1 MLTRALIFLTCFFS
15 TIHSYPQSINDCPQ
29 NIGFETGTFA
39 NWRAY
44 SGFVNV
50 VNNNN
55 VRTTN
60 YDLSETGPQYGQH
73 TIIPKGI
80 DKDEY
85 GGFPLNS
92 PNGSEYIVKLGNNVG
107 GHGAERVSYSFE
119 VPANVAAY
127 SVIFNYAV
135 VLQAPNHQP
144 YEQPK
149 FTVQIIDETNSASTS
164 CGSFEFVAGGALP
177 GFKRSETQN
186 DVVYKPWS
194 PVLLNLTDYIGHRI
208 RLEFTSNDCTFNA
221 HFGYVYLDVTEN
233 CSFPVTGNIICPGA
247 EPIVLKSLPG
257 FNEYE
262 WRNTQTGD
270 LLGTAD
276 SLVLPADTPVGT
288 NIALKLIPFPGLGCI
303 QTLYTTLQG
312 LTIRVKQPPP
322 ECVSVD
328 MTLPTHVS
336 GNYPD
341 LTYTYWEDANATI
354 PHPNPKKIT
363 KSGTYYIK
371 GQNKRGCFA
380 IAEFKAIIAEKP
392 TITITDPDPV
402 DYPATVDLTRS
413 FIPDPTMKYSYW
425 RDPKATVPVADAK
438 AVNRD
443 ATFYI
448 KVTNAAGC
456 SIVEP
461 VVANIIYEGI
471 VIPNTFT
478 PNGDGIND
486 LLTVLIDNAIT
497 VKSFKIFNKWGD
509 VVFTTTDIYNY
520 WDGNKNGTSL
530 PVGVY
535 YWFVDGV
542 DDKNGKVKKSGS
554 VAVLR

>member
-1 MLTRALIFLTCFFS
+1 MLSRFTLFIAALLGILS
-15 TIHSYPQSINDCPQ
+15 AQAQVGVVCPQ

-44 SGFVNV
+44 SGFVSVFNAG
-50 VNNNN
+50 NGP
-55 VRTTN
+55 TTK
-60 YDLSETGPQYGQH
+60 YDLVETGPQWGQH

-80 DKDEY
+80 DEDEY
-85 GGFPLNS
+85 GKFPLNS
-92 PNGSEYIVKLGNNVG
+92 PNGSDYIIKLGNNAG
-107 GHGAERVSYSFE
+107 GHGAERVSYSLD
-119 VPANVAAY
+119 VPSNVAAY

-149 FTVQIIDETNSASTS
+149 FTVQIIDETNSAATS

-177 GFKRSETQN
+177 GFKRSETQS

-194 PVLLNLTDYIGHRI
+194 PVLLNLSDYIGHKI

-233 CSFPVTGNIICPGA
+233 CSFPVTGNVICPNA

-257 FNEYE
+257 FNEYH
-262 WRNTQTGD
+262 WTNTQTGE
-270 LLGTAD
+270 LLGNAD
-276 SLVLPADTPVGT
+276 SLILPADTPVGT
-288 NIALKLIPFPGLGCI
+288 NIGLRLVPFPGLGCT

-312 LTIRVKQPPP
+312 LTISINQPPP
-322 ECVSVD
+322 ECISVD
-328 MTLPTHVS
+328 ITLPARVA

-341 LTYTYWEDANATI
+341 LTYTYWADANATI
-354 PHPNPKKIT
+354 PLPNPKKIT
-363 KSGTYYIK
+363 KTGSYYIK
-371 GQNKRGCFA
+371 AQNKRGCFA
-380 IAEFKAIIAEKP
+380 VGEVKAIISDPP
-392 TITITDPDPV
+392 TISITNPDPV
-402 DYPATVDLTRS
+402 DYPATVDLTRT
-413 FIPDPTMKYSYW
+413 FIPNPAFKYTYW
-425 RDPKATVPVADAK
+425 RDIKATVPVADPK

-448 KVTNAAGC
+448 KIVNAAGC
-456 SIVEP
+456 FIVVPLE
-461 VVANIIYEGI
+461 ANIVYEGI

-486 LLTVLIDNAIT
+486 LLTVLIDNAIK
-497 VKSFKIFNKWGD
+497 VKAFKIFNKWGE
-509 VVFTTTDIYNY
+509 VVFSTTDIYEY
-520 WDGNKNGTSL
+520 WDGNKSGTAL

-535 YWFVDGV
+535 YWFMDGV
-542 DDKNGKVKKSGS
+542 DEKNGKVRKTGS